1 MPDDASVEA
10 IRAAIDVML
19 PAADGSPGAL
29 DLKADRH
36 VVELAEGALPGSVD
50 LIAALLNGYAA
61 AVEPGV
67 AFAALSRDQREQVLK
82 TMLADPTQDIRVAV
96 DTIQVF
102 ALGGTYSEWSGYD
115 AETKQL
121 TRPPTWDEVGYRG
134 PVRGWPEYRQDA
146 P

>member
-19 PAADGSPGAL
+19 PATDGSPGAL
-29 DLKADRH
+29 DLGADRH
-36 VVELAEGALPGSVD
+36 VMELADGALPGAVD
-50 LIAALLNGYAA
+50 LIAALLNMYAE
-61 AVEPGV
+61 AVRPGV
-67 AFAALSRDQREQVLK
+67 GFAALERDEREQVLK
-82 TMLADPTQDIRVAV
+82 TMLADPVQDIRVAV

-115 AETKQL
+115 AQTKEL
-121 TRPPTWDEVGYRG
+121 TPPPTWAEVGYRG